1 MYPSCIKFKAADGT
15 LAKGAIT
22 FLSQDK
28 EHSHQQIHQFGHRM
42 FEIVCDKL
50 HCSSNHWSRYSDGCE
65 AKIKSGYVVADMLRA
80 AENTD
85 KCSGPL
91 TFKSG
96 SCKYFPNCSYVINRS
111 FQYPMLIM

>member
-1 MYPSCIKFKAADGT
+1 MYPSCIKFKAADGA

-28 EHSHQQIHQFGHRM
+28 EHFHQQIQQFEHKM

-65 AKIKSGYVVADMLRA
+65 AKIKSGCCWRHA
-80 AENTD
+80 A
-85 KCSGPL
+85 CSRKHGQLHWTPD
-91 TFKSG
+91 
-96 SCKYFPNCSYVINRS
+96 I
-111 FQYPMLIM
+111 